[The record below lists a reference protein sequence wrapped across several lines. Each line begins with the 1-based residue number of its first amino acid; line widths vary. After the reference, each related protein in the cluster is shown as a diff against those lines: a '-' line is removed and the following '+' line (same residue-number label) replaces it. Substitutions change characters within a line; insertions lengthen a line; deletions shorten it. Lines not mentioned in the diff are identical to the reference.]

1 MNAALRQRL
10 TLVAGVTGAAVVAL
24 DGTVT
29 TVAQP
34 TLRHDLDAS
43 FVQVQWISTGYL
55 IAVACLLV
63 FAGRLG
69 DRHGHRRVFALGVF
83 GFALASAAI
92 GLAPGIGWVIALRVV
107 QGVFGALLQ
116 PATLGMLRAAY
127 PPDRLGMPVAL
138 RTSAIGAA
146 AALGP
151 LVGGALISHSG
162 WRWVFFLSVI
172 PAVAAGALALAV
184 RVPAP
189 TSDVRLDLPGAGLL
203 AVTLICL
210 VHTLVGLPGSGGT
223 AATGLGVLCTT
234 VACAAFVRHERR
246 TAGPLIPPEVFRST
260 TVTSALGALV
270 AVSAAMFGTLFL
282 GTYYLQDVRGLDP
295 LESSLHALPLALMM
309 VAGAPLSTVLFRRFG
324 PRRTVMTGA
333 ALVALA
339 TLLMSRLDRTS
350 GSVAIGC
357 CFLLLGA
364 GFVAVMVTATA
375 VLVRAASVAVA
386 GVSGGLQQTAMN
398 IGPMLGVA
406 LATVFRP
413 ADVSTTGAALLV
425 LAAVAALGALSATGL
440 PATSDDGR
448 PAVKV

>member
-1 MNAALRQRL
+1 M
-10 TLVAGVTGAAVVAL
+10 AL

-69 DRHGHRRVFALGVF
+69 DRYGHGRVFAFGVF

-92 GLAPGIGWVIALRVV
+92 GLAPGIGWVIALRVA

-146 AALGP
+146 AAFGP
-151 LVGGALISHSG
+151 LVGGALISHFG

-172 PAVAAGALALAV
+172 PALAAGALALAV
-184 RVPAP
+184 RVPAH
-189 TSDVRLDLPGAGLL
+189 TSGVPLDLPGAALL

-223 AATGLGVLCTT
+223 AATVLGVLCTA
-234 VACAAFVRHERR
+234 VACAAFVGHERR
-246 TAGPLIPPEVFRST
+246 TAGPLIPPDVFRST
-260 TVTSALGALV
+260 TVTSALGVLV
-270 AVSAAMFGTLFL
+270 AVSAAMFGSLFL

-295 LESSLHALPLALMM
+295 LRSSLHALPLALMM
-309 VAGAPLSTVLFRRFG
+309 VVGAPLTTVVFRRFG
-324 PRRTVMTGA
+324 PRRTVVSGA

-350 GSVAIGC
+350 GSLVIGC

-364 GFVAVMVTATA
+364 GFVSVMVTATA
-375 VLVRAASVAVA
+375 VLVRASSVAAA

-398 IGPMLGVA
+398 VGPMLGVA

-413 ADVSTTGAALLV
+413 ADVSTTGIALLI
-425 LAAVAALGALSATGL
+425 LAAVATLGALLATGL

-448 PAVKV
+448 PAVRV

>member
-10 TLVAGVTGAAVVAL
+10 TLAAGVTGAAVVAL

-34 TLRHDLDAS
+34 TLRRDLDAS

-55 IAVACLLV
+55 IAAACLLV

-69 DRHGHRRVFALGVF
+69 DRYGHRRVFALGVS
-83 GFALASAAI
+83 GFALASAAL
-92 GLAPGIGWVIALRVV
+92 GLAPGIGWVIALRVA
-107 QGVFGALLQ
+107 QGIFGALLQ
-116 PATLGMLRAAY
+116 PATLGLLRAAY

-138 RTSAIGAA
+138 RTSVIGAA

-151 LVGGALISHSG
+151 LAGGALITHFG
-162 WRWVFFLSVI
+162 WRQVFFLSVL
-172 PAVAAGALALAV
+172 PALAAGVLALAV
-184 RVPAP
+184 RVPEP
-189 TSDVRLDLPGAGLL
+189 TSEVRLDLPGAGLL

-246 TAGPLIPPEVFRST
+246 TAGPLIPPEVLRSP

-295 LESSLHALPLALMM
+295 LRSSLYALPLAVMM

-350 GSVAIGC
+350 GSLAIGC

-375 VLVRAASVAVA
+375 VLVRAAAVEVA

-398 IGPMLGVA
+398 LGPMLGVA

-425 LAAVAALGALSATGL
+425 LAAVAALGTLLGTGL

-448 PAVKV
+448 PAVRA